1 MVSLITA
8 TKSRWK
14 RMRNIINPTFSQV
27 KLRELSPAMIKCID
41 ENLACFKDEINDN
54 VNVTR

>member
-1 MVSLITA
+1 
-8 TKSRWK
+8 
-14 RMRNIINPTFSQV
+14 MRNIINPTFSQV